1 MIGNIRY
8 RPLPIHR
15 PIGSLTP
22 TITMTR
28 TNTYHS
34 VEGYISRETD
44 KAILIDV
51 HKIAGEE
58 LYDGHE
64 NRKKHWFPIS
74 QVAKITRQPKGSL
87 ELDCLMASEWI
98 LRQKEMI

>member
-8 RPLPIHR
+8 RPLPI
-15 PIGSLTP
+15 PL
-22 TITMTR
+22 ITAATMAR

-34 VEGYISRETD
+34 VEGYISGETD

-58 LYDGHE
+58 LHDGHE

-74 QVAKITRQPKGSL
+74 QVAKIIRQPKGSL

-98 LRQKEMI
+98 LKQKEMI